1 MHKILEEYLDKIEDN
16 QQLEKVKT
24 ILSTIEETFPNLE
37 LVIKWNQPMFIT
49 HGTFIIAIS
58 YSKKHISI
66 APEQAALSEFEEEF
80 TQKGYKRTKEYLLY
94 PWDIQHDLE
103 LIKKIVAFNIEDKK
117 DMTRFW
123 R

>member
-1 MHKILEEYLDKIEDN
+1 MNEILKNYLDKIEDI
-16 QQLEKVKT
+16 QQKEKVKV
-24 ILSTIEETFPNLE
+24 ILSTIENSFPDLE
-37 LVIKWNQPMFIT
+37 IVVKWNQPMFIT

-80 TQKGYKRTKEYLLY
+80 TQKGYHRTKELLLY
-94 PWDIQHDLE
+94 PWDEPHDLE
-103 LIKKIVAFNIEDKK
+103 LINKMVAFNIEDKK
-117 DMTRFW
+117 EMTKLW